1 MIQAFDNAAIDY
13 DREFTESHI
22 GRMLRQRVWSY
33 MDRILMGSRKAD
45 ILELNCGTGE
55 DAVFFARRGH
65 RVTATDSSQ
74 EMIRMASQKVGK
86 AGLKAS
92 VELETLD
99 IRDVA
104 RPLGNNRFDLVFSN
118 FGGLNCLPHD
128 DIITLAD
135 DLRNHL
141 RPGCRFVAVV
151 MGKMCLWESF
161 YFLAKTDLRKVFRR
175 NTAESLRVNVSGQ
188 EVETWYYDPAAFE
201 SFFSEGFRKVK
212 VIPVGFFLPPS
223 YMETAMAKRPGLL
236 NSLGRLETAVSNAG
250 MLSFFSDHYLID
262 LERR

>member
-33 MDRILMGSRKAD
+33 MDRILMGSRKAE

-104 RPLGNNRFDLVFSN
+104 RPLGNNSSWSHANRDDGTEPRLTDRICPSILRTSLVTGDSLSAAMN
-118 FGGLNCLPHD
+118 AISCSQYSCHSMSPMSWINNRSTSFG
-128 DIITLAD
+128 LA
-135 DLRNHL
+135 L
-141 RPGCRFVAVV
+141 
-151 MGKMCLWESF
+151 S
-161 YFLAKTDLRKVFRR
+161 
-175 NTAESLRVNVSGQ
+175 VNV
-188 EVETWYYDPAAFE
+188 
-201 SFFSEGFRKVK
+201 
-212 VIPVGFFLPPS
+212 LP
-223 YMETAMAKRPGLL
+223 KR
-236 NSLGRLETAVSNAG
+236 
-250 MLSFFSDHYLID
+250 
-262 LERR
+262 